1 VSRIISRLKKRS
13 RGLAGWYYRRGET
26 VKRLLLIVT
35 LILAACPGPRLETTG
50 PPPEKSV
57 TRTSQ
62 FRIVR

>member
-1 VSRIISRLKKRS
+1 
-13 RGLAGWYYRRGET
+13 LAGWYYRRGET